1 MTTAEEAAESG
12 DMGLSISL
20 STFWSL
26 CVLTELLRRI
36 FSLTTG
42 SSGAE
47 TNTLLLPA
55 SLLEEASNR
64 VVFIPLIRLLV
75 LLAFDGVS
83 SVSIM
88 LDDVDDEV
96 KEEEVL
102 RLEEVEVVVVVVF
115 SVADGGVEVLITSS
129 DV

>member
-1 MTTAEEAAESG
+1 MTTESG

-42 SSGAE
+42 SSGGE
-47 TNTLLLPA
+47 LTLLPPT
-55 SLLEEASNR
+55 SLELEEASR
-64 VVFIPLIRLLV
+64 VVVVIPLIRLLV
-75 LLAFDGVS
+75 LIVDGS
-83 SVSIM
+83 AKASVSIIE
-88 LDDVDDEV
+88 DEEV
-96 KEEEVL
+96 KDEEVL
-102 RLEEVEVVVVVVF
+102 RLEVDEVEVVVVV
-115 SVADGGVEVLITSS
+115 SVAEGGVEVLITSS